1 MSTTLHADV
10 VIVGGGTAGA
20 AAGHRLSEDEDRSV
34 LVLEAGPDFADE
46 ITNPPAFLTGGNTL
60 GQNFSGI
67 GAPTPDTDWDYWSVP
82 LADGRRVH
90 HRRARMVGGNSM
102 VNGTIAVR
110 ASPLDFDRWQEHGAP
125 RWGWADVKPYIERV
139 ETITPIRHVERQH
152 WSPVAEMFAESFD
165 EIGYSWVD
173 DMNAPDAWDGIYGR
187 WPLNRK
193 NAVRQGTL
201 VTYVREARER
211 PNFTIR
217 GHCLTDRVLI
227 ENGRAVG
234 VRYIDGQGHPQV
246 VTADLV
252 LLAGGAY
259 GSPCVLL
266 RSGIGPADELA
277 ALGIEPVS
285 NLPVGRNMMEHPQCF
300 FYAQGPPELADMTLP
315 GWPVAARAKGNGW
328 WSFPLALDE
337 DTGLCAYA
345 FALTED
351 ANDGTVRLT
360 SAAPDAVPQIDHR
373 LQEVIDSDRF
383 DHAHAT
389 FRELRATASVTG
401 RGVHDPEEGRP
412 LREILQERM
421 GTGFHP
427 AGGCQIGRV
436 VDDELCVHGIEG
448 LRVAD
453 ASVFP
458 VHILNNP
465 NLTCMMLG
473 ERVADLIKGAT

>member
-1 MSTTLHADV
+1 MSERADV
-10 VIVGGGTAGA
+10 VVIGGGTAGA
-20 AAGHRLSEDEDRSV
+20 AAAHRLSEDPERSV

-46 ITNPPAFLTGGNTL
+46 ITNPPSFLTGGNSL
-60 GQNFSGI
+60 GHNFAGI
-67 GAPTPDTDWDYWSVP
+67 GAPTPETDWDYWSVP

-90 HRRARMVGGNSM
+90 HRRAKMVGGSSM

-110 ASPLDFDRWQEHGAP
+110 AAPLDFDRWQEHGAP
-125 RWGWADVKPYIERV
+125 GWGWSDVKPFIEKV
-139 ETITPIRHVERQH
+139 ETITPVRRVAKEH
-152 WSPVAEMFAESFD
+152 WSPIAQMFAESFD
-165 EIGYSWVD
+165 EIGYRWVD
-173 DMNAPDAWDGIYGR
+173 DMNAPESWDGIYGQ

-193 NAVRQGTL
+193 NSVRQGTL

-211 PNFTIR
+211 PNFAIR

-227 ENGRAVG
+227 ENGRARG
-234 VRYIDGQGHPQV
+234 VRYIDRDGRPHEV
-246 VTADLV
+246 SADLV

-266 RSGIGPADELA
+266 RSGIGPEDDLI
-277 ALGIEPVS
+277 ALGIDPVVP
-285 NLPVGRNMMEHPQCF
+285 LPVGRNMMEHPQCF
-300 FYAQGPPELADMTLP
+300 FYAQGDPELADMTLP

-337 DTGLCAYA
+337 DTGLCAYT
-345 FALTED
+345 FALSED
-351 ANDGTVRLT
+351 TGEGTITLG
-360 SAAPDAVPQIDHR
+360 SAEPDAPPRIDHQ
-373 LQEVIDSDRF
+373 LQRIIDSDRF
-383 DHAHAT
+383 DHAHET
-389 FRELRATASVTG
+389 FRALMATTSVG
-401 RGVHDPEEGRP
+401 RRGARDPEAMRP

-436 VDDELCVHGIEG
+436 VDDELRVHGVEG

-465 NLTCMMLG
+465 ALTCMMLG
-473 ERVADLIKGAT
+473 ERVADMIKEDV